1 MMVGPIGRKLSVD
14 QDLHRSAA
22 TRTGWSASAAA
33 KGEGATVW
41 NRRNLFIH
49 DGFGEGR
56 FTTQLS
62 RSRRVLRAAGMGQQH
77 AAGLQ
82 LHEGSIAP
90 ISGHSLCAA

>member
-56 FTTQLS
+56 FTTQLEPVPTGIAS
-62 RSRRVLRAAGMGQQH
+62 GRYGATARGRFAIAR
-77 AAGLQ
+77 GLN
-82 LHEGSIAP
+82 
-90 ISGHSLCAA
+90 CADFRP